1 MRKSSIVIHEEKIFK
16 KFFLKKEITSVK
28 PLDYK
33 FIKRKKVIVFVPQE
47 FERKLLKAMASAGAG
62 KIGNYEMCSFQIEGT
77 GTYIPVGESNPYK
90 GNANRLSREK
100 EIRLE
105 MECGERDANH
115 IIDAIMKVH
124 PYEEVVYEI
133 YDFSKR
139 VNESE
144 GAVITLIKSLSYTDL
159 INRLNSRIINREN
172 KIRKK
177 FRRIAVINDKADE
190 INLEKCRLNKVDC
203 IITVN
208 KNNINL
214 IIIK

>member
-1 MRKSSIVIHEEKIFK
+1 MRKSSIVIHEEKTFK

-28 PLDYK
+28 PLDFK
-33 FIKRKKVIVFVPQE
+33 FIRRKKVIVFVPHE
-47 FERKLLKAMASAGAG
+47 FEHKLLKAMASAGAG
-62 KIGNYEMCSFQIEGT
+62 KIGSYEMCSFQIEGT
-77 GTYIPVGESNPYK
+77 GTYIPGEESIPYK
-90 GNANRLSREK
+90 GDVNQLSREN

-105 MECGERDANH
+105 MECSERDSNR

-144 GAVITLIKSLSYTDL
+144 GAVITLVKSLSYTDL
-159 INRLNSRIINREN
+159 INRLNSRIINQEN

-177 FRRIAVINDKADE
+177 FKRIAVINDKADE